1 MIYMHYQFQ
10 NCLYGER
17 RDFSRQRTLRRSP
30 FLVPRNFS
38 SPVPH
43 GRKTRHV
50 PRAPRDRGDT
60 TRQLHSDPRVQAQ
73 ASSLLKSAPARP
85 RSPPAG
91 LRSPPA
97 GQDPHRPGPLDAG
110 PAQIHMSPRLDPQ
123 TGRISRSRRRRPG
136 PSTLPGH
143 SIPFR
148 LFEAA
153 QPPQTGVAG
162 SPQDRHARRN
172 DDGNDAEQNEGGEK
186 TQTQR
191 KNKLG
196 TQPRR

>member
-17 RDFSRQRTLRRSP
+17 RDFSHQRTLRRSP
-30 FLVPRNFS
+30 FLVPILVPRNFS

-73 ASSLLKSAPARP
+73 ASSLLKSTPAGP
-85 RSPPAG
+85 RSPPVG
-91 LRSPPA
+91 PRSPPA
-97 GQDPHRPGPLDAG
+97 GQDLHRPGPLDAG
-110 PAQIHMSPRLDPQ
+110 PAQIRMSPHLDPQ

-136 PSTLPGH
+136 PSTLPE
-143 SIPFR
+143 PFDPVPALR
-148 LFEAA
+148 GRA
-153 QPPQTGVAG
+153 TTSDRRRRITSG
-162 SPQDRHARRN
+162 SPRPPKRRW
-172 DDGNDAEQNEGGEK
+172 E
-186 TQTQR
+186 
-191 KNKLG
+191 
-196 TQPRR
+196 RRRAG

>member
-17 RDFSRQRTLRRSP
+17 RDFSHQRTLRRSP

-43 GRKTRHV
+43 GWKTRHV
-50 PRAPRDRGDT
+50 PRAPRDRGDA
-60 TRQLHSDPRVQAQ
+60 TRQLHSGPRVQAQ
-73 ASSLLKSAPARP
+73 ASSLLKSAPVGP
-85 RSPPAG
+85 RSPPTG
-91 LRSPPA
+91 HRSPPA
-97 GQDPHRPGPLDAG
+97 GQDLHRPGPLDAG
-110 PAQIHMSPRLDPQ
+110 SAQIPMSPRLDPQ
-123 TGRISRSRRRRPG
+123 TGRISRSRRRRPD

-196 TQPRR
+196 AQPRR